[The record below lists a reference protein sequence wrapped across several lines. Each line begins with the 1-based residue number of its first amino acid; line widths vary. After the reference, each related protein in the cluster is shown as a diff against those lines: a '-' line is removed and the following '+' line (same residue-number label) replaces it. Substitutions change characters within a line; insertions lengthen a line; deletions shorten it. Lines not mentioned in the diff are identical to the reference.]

1 MRCLVVVAW
10 LMVVGGVAGA
20 QPAQDDEAWA
30 AYDRAFVLL
39 AEGKSEEARVVL
51 DALRQ
56 RWPAHPA
63 AARAAERLA
72 ALDEES
78 PDDLGPATV
87 GPTPSTAARGELI
100 LWMTLAGIQLGAT
113 ACIDRCDTDRQWV
126 GTIMGTTG
134 AAMALS
140 VAATHRG
147 IYQGQAQL
155 YNSAMSWGSWNA
167 LGINDGFAED
177 AGEAGVSIAAQL
189 GGLAAGIGLW
199 EAWRPTQ
206 GDVALTN
213 TVFAWS
219 TLLALLGHLAFDVE
233 PTLPEMV
240 VIGDAALLAGAL
252 LSSKVKMSRGRTLL
266 IDVGGIL
273 GMMLGGLIAAASDD
287 DQTAGAAMLLS
298 GAVGLGVA
306 TAATHRWDEPRASDP

>member
-1 MRCLVVVAW
+1 MRCFVVVAW
-10 LMVVGGVAGA
+10 LMALGGVATA
-20 QPAQDDEAWA
+20 QPEDEAWA

-39 AEGKSEEARVVL
+39 AEGQVEEARVTL
-51 DALRQ
+51 DGVRQ
-56 RWPAHPA
+56 RWPTHPA
-63 AARAAERLA
+63 AERAAERLA
-72 ALDEES
+72 ALDEDS
-78 PDDLGPATV
+78 PDDIVPPKV
-87 GPTPSTAARGELI
+87 GPRPSSAARGELI

-113 ACIDRCDTDRQWV
+113 ACVDRCDTDRQWV
-126 GTIMGTTG
+126 GTIMATTG

-140 VAATHRG
+140 VGATTRG

-177 AGEAGVSIAAQL
+177 SGEAGVSIAAQL

-213 TVFAWS
+213 TVFAWG
-219 TLLALLGHLAFDVE
+219 TIMALLGHLAFDAE
-233 PTLPEMV
+233 PTLRETV
-240 VIGDAALLAGAL
+240 VIGDAALLAGAI

-273 GMMLGGLIAAASDD
+273 GMMLGGLVAVGLDD
-287 DQTAGAAMLLS
+287 ENAAGASLMLG

-306 TAATHRWDEPRASDP
+306 TAATHRWDAPRSD